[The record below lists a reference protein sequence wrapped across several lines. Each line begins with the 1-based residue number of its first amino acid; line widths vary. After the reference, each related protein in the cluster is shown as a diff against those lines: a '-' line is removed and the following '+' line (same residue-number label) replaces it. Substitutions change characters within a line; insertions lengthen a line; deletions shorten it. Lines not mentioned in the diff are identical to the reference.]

1 MGLSG
6 MNRQGVA
13 SWVTAYERAWRSAGT
28 DALATIFTDDAV
40 YRQAPYDEP
49 VMGLPAIRQMW
60 ERERSGPDEDFTMA
74 ADTVAV
80 DDDTAVVRVGVTYG
94 DPLDIEFR
102 DLWVIRFASDGRA
115 REFEEWPFS
124 PDIPVLVT

>member
-1 MGLSG
+1 MD
-6 MNRQGVA
+6 RQGVA
-13 SWVTAYERAWRSAGT
+13 NWLAAYERAWRSAGT
-28 DALATIFTDDAV
+28 DALATVFTNDAV
-40 YRQAPYDEP
+40 YRQGPYDEP
-49 VMGLPAIRQMW
+49 VIGLPAIGRMW
-60 ERERSGPDEDFTMA
+60 ERERSGPDEVFTMA

-80 DDDTAVVRVGVTYG
+80 DEDTAVVRVEVTYG
-94 DPLDIEFR
+94 DPLDSEFR

>member
-13 SWVTAYERAWRSAGT
+13 SWVTAYERAWHSAGT
-28 DALATIFTDDAV
+28 AALATIFTDDAV
-40 YRQAPYDEP
+40 YRKAPYDEP
-49 VMGLPAIRQMW
+49 AKGLPAIRTQG
-60 ERERSGPDEDFTMA
+60 ERDAPRPDEDFSMA
-74 ADTVAV
+74 ADTVAI
-80 DDDTAVVRVGVTYG
+80 DDDTAVVRVEVTYG
-94 DPLDIEFR
+94 DPLDTEFR